1 MKTNGLDWLA
11 ILFTVIGAVAWG
23 IVGLTGLMGDPVN
36 VVTLALEPVFRAGP
50 AQTVENLIY
59 VIVGLSGVYL
69 LYTAS
74 KMARASRRAT
84 REARSTRRSESA
96 RTETPRTETTT
107 ERSDRS
113 DNTDS

>member
-11 ILFTVIGAVAWG
+11 ILLVVVGAVTWG
-23 IVGLTGLMGDPVN
+23 ILGVTGLMGDPVN
-36 VVTLALEPVFRAGP
+36 VVEAVLEPIFQPGP
-50 AQTVENLIY
+50 AETVEYAIY
-59 VIVGLSGVYL
+59 VLVGMSGVYL

-84 REARSTRRSESA
+84 RERRRRDATRAE
-96 RTETPRTETTT
+96 RTTGETAA
-107 ERSDRS
+107 DRNDAGT